1 MSFWSFTYA
10 RRRVNWIRSCAAS
23 SSCLGDWTSDARNGK
38 IFNIFS
44 LVRIGERSGMGLSSL
59 YGVWEK
65 ERFAEPSIV
74 ESYEPDRTKV
84 MVEFEAD
91 DSELG
96 ANPPEVGVE
105 TAELGVENPEVGV
118 ETSEVGVKKTEVGV
132 HPDFDVMPVIE
143 RASSCSSG
151 NSRSHAPAGRRAAPA
166 YPPRADSTSSRA
178 DGPSQADRRAPSSDR
193 RT

>member
-1 MSFWSFTYA
+1 MNFWSSTYV

-65 ERFAEPSIV
+65 ERVAEPSIV

-96 ANPPEVGVE
+96 
-105 TAELGVENPEVGV
+105 VENPEVR
-118 ETSEVGVKKTEVGV
+118 VKKTEVGV

>member
-1 MSFWSFTYA
+1 
-10 RRRVNWIRSCAAS
+10 
-23 SSCLGDWTSDARNGK
+23 
-38 IFNIFS
+38 
-44 LVRIGERSGMGLSSL
+44 MGLSSL

-96 ANPPEVGVE
+96 
-105 TAELGVENPEVGV
+105 VENPEVR
-118 ETSEVGVKKTEVGV
+118 VKKTEVGV

>member
-1 MSFWSFTYA
+1 M
-10 RRRVNWIRSCAAS
+10 RRRESWTRSCAAS

-96 ANPPEVGVE
+96 AKTPEVGVE
-105 TAELGVENPEVGV
+105 TAELGVENPEVR
-118 ETSEVGVKKTEVGV
+118 VKKTEVGV

-151 NSRSHAPAGRRAAPA
+151 NSRSHAPAGRRAA
-166 YPPRADSTSSRA
+166 
-178 DGPSQADRRAPSSDR
+178 
-193 RT
+193 

>member
-1 MSFWSFTYA
+1 MNFWSSTYV

-96 ANPPEVGVE
+96 AKTPEVGVE
-105 TAELGVENPEVGV
+105 TAELGGGKPRSGGGNLRSGGEKDRSG
-118 ETSEVGVKKTEVGV
+118 G
-132 HPDFDVMPVIE
+132 
-143 RASSCSSG
+143 AS
-151 NSRSHAPAGRRAAPA
+151 RL
-166 YPPRADSTSSRA
+166 
-178 DGPSQADRRAPSSDR
+178 
-193 RT
+193 

>member
-1 MSFWSFTYA
+1 
-10 RRRVNWIRSCAAS
+10 
-23 SSCLGDWTSDARNGK
+23 
-38 IFNIFS
+38 
-44 LVRIGERSGMGLSSL
+44 MGLSSL

-65 ERFAEPSIV
+65 ARFAEPSIV

-96 ANPPEVGVE
+96 AKTPEVGVE
-105 TAELGVENPEVGV
+105 TAELGVENP
-118 ETSEVGVKKTEVGV
+118 EVGVKKTEVGV